1 LSRQAA
7 MSNIVDFCNPLLP
20 APSQDPCVMVHE
32 GMFHALNT
40 DGRRIFLRRS
50 FDVLNLFAQP
60 AVTVWKAPSRGPA
73 SKHLW
78 APELH
83 LLDGRW
89 LIYYAADDGR
99 KECRHRGIARFRGV
113 SGLPGE
119 SRRGQNPPSKQKA
132 LLSAPNKT
140 AARAGEKEGWL
151 PNRVSSRRSA

>member
-20 APSQDPCVMVHE
+20 APSQDPWVMVHE

-40 DGRRIFLRRS
+40 DGHRIFLRRP

-60 AVTVWKAPSRGPA
+60 AVTVWKAPSSGPA

-99 KECRHRGIARFRGV
+99 NRNHRLWTLQAGRPCGV
-113 SGLPGE
+113 TWKHSVIVRE
-119 SRRGQNPPSKQKA
+119 
-132 LLSAPNKT
+132 LLSA
-140 AARAGEKEGWL
+140 RGLCREDGQERLVLGL
-151 PNRVSSRRSA
+151 D